1 MAKELLRLHDAQV
14 RIAGRVVLDIEDFTV
29 DEGEHLVIL
38 GPNGSGKSTL
48 IKMLTREMQPLWKE
62 DPPLLFRGQRNAALE
77 DINRVVGVV
86 STSFE
91 DRMLVHR
98 SALDIVLGGYFGSV
112 GVPFRRAV
120 TPEQDKAARQ
130 ALRDLGLASLAS
142 RDMKTLSTGQARRV
156 LIARALIGAPE
167 VLVFD
172 EPCTGLDVEAK
183 WNLRESLS
191 SLAKAGRTMMLVT
204 HDVADIV
211 PEFERVVVLREG
223 KVIADGP
230 KEEVLTTAMLRRLFG
245 VPITLYETDGRYH
258 LQ

>member
-1 MAKELLRLHDAQV
+1 MAKELLNLHEAEV
-14 RIAGRVVLDIEDFTV
+14 RIDGRTILSVPEFSI
-29 DEGEHLVIL
+29 DEGERLVVL

-48 IKMLTREMQPLWKE
+48 IKMLTRELQPVWKE
-62 DPPLLFRGQRNAALE
+62 EPPLLFRGSRNTSLE
-77 DINRVVGVV
+77 EINQVIGVV
-86 STSFE
+86 STSIE
-91 DRMLVHR
+91 ERMVVHR

-167 VLVFD
+167 ILVFD

-191 SLAKAGRTMMLVT
+191 ALAKAGRTMMLVT

-245 VPITLYETDGRYH
+245 VPITLYETDRRYH

>member
-130 ALRDLGLASLAS
+130 ILRDMGLASLAT
-142 RDMKTLSTGQARRV
+142 RDMKTLSTGQMRRV
-156 LIARALIGAPE
+156 LIARALVNGPE
-167 VLVFD
+167 VIVFD
-172 EPCTGLDVEAK
+172 EPCTGLDVAAK
-183 WNLRESLS
+183 WDLRETLS
-191 SLAKAGRTMMLVT
+191 ALGRAGRTMMLVT

-211 PEFERVVVLREG
+211 PEFDRVVVLREG
-223 KVIADGP
+223 KIIADGP
-230 KEEVLTTAMLRRLFG
+230 KSEVLTTSMLRRLFG
-245 VPITLYETDGRYH
+245 VPVTLYETEGRYH